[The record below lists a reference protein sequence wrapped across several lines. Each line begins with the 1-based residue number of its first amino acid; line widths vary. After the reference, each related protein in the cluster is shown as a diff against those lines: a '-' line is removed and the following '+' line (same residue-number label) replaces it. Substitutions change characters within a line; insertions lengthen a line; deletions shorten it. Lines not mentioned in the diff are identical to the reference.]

1 MQNALPT
8 LDALQTSL
16 SLTLANLL
24 TSILIFV
31 PRAIAALL
39 IFGIGITISRWLK
52 KLTIR
57 SLEKLRL
64 TNEVEKTP
72 IQGFLKNA
80 DVTMRIEVILGGIVY
95 WLLILIVLQTSIS
108 VLGLTAV
115 STLLERVLLYVPNI
129 ISAVIILVFGVL
141 LAGLVETLV
150 KGAIKAID
158 LRSARILGTV
168 TSYLVMVVAIMAA
181 ISELRIAQQFITTL
195 FMGVVAALAIAFG
208 LAFGLGGKDTVSKIM
223 DEWYTKMKG
232 E

>member
-1 MQNALPT
+1 MPNTFPAINAL
-8 LDALQTSL
+8 QESV

-24 TSILIFV
+24 TSVLVFV
-31 PRAIAALL
+31 PRFIAALL
-39 IFGIGITISRWLK
+39 IFGIGITLARWIR
-52 KLTIR
+52 KLIVS

-64 TNEVEKTP
+64 SAEVEKTP
-72 IQGFLKNA
+72 IQAFLKNA

-150 KGAIKAID
+150 KGAIKAVD
-158 LRSARILGTV
+158 VRSSRMLGTV

-181 ISELRIAQQFITTL
+181 ISELGIAQQFITTL
-195 FMGVVAALAIAFG
+195 FMGVVSALAIAFG
-208 LAFGLGGKDTVSKIM
+208 LAFGLGSKDTVSKM
-223 DEWYTKMKG
+223 MEEWYSRMRK

>member
-39 IFGIGITISRWLK
+39 IFGIGITLSRWLK
-52 KLTIR
+52 KLTIK

-64 TNEVEKTP
+64 TSEVEKTP

-141 LAGLVETLV
+141 LAGLVESLV

-195 FMGVVAALAIAFG
+195 FIGVVAALAIAFG

-223 DEWYTKMKG
+223 DEWYTKMKR